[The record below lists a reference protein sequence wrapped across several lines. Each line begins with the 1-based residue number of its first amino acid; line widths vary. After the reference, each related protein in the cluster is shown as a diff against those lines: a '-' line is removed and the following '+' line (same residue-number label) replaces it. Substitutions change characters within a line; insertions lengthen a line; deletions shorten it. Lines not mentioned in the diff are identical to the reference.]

1 MTACEHLVQFYD
13 TDDELLNAV
22 VPFIAEG
29 LHADEA
35 IVVIATEPHRLAFER
50 ALIEL
55 DRGLEQEFARDSYVA
70 VDAAAIMGYLQGRAH
85 EPISPSDFDATIGA
99 LVRRQTD
106 AGRRLRVYGE
116 IVALLWERGDASGAI
131 AMETMWNDLR
141 ERHPFALFCG
151 YPVVEE
157 QLGAVKQVCRAHSFV
172 FPAIADEYPGAIQN
186 PLSADFTPTMDAPRQ
201 VRTLLRSALA
211 ELHVDQDLT
220 ERLTTAASELAA
232 NAVLHARTPFRLLV
246 QPQPNSVWVAV
257 EDRDPLRSPF
267 EVVGR
272 TPHGLGLIAALAVRW
287 GVTPRP
293 SGKIV
298 WAEIPQ

>member
-29 LHADEA
+29 LDAGEA
-35 IVVIATEPHRLAFER
+35 ILVIATEPHRLALER
-50 ALIEL
+50 ALAKL
-55 DRGLEQEFARDSYVA
+55 DRDLGPAIADGTYLT
-70 VDAAAIMGYLQGRAH
+70 VDANAIMGYLQDH
-85 EPISPSDFDATIGA
+85 ERGHISPAEFDATIGT
-99 LVRRQTD
+99 LVRRQVD
-106 AGRRLRVYGE
+106 AGRSLRAYGE

-131 AMETMWNDLR
+131 ALEAMWNDVR
-141 ERHPFALFCG
+141 ERHPFTLFCG

-172 FPAIADEYPGAIQN
+172 FPAIADEYPCAIQN
-186 PLSADFTPTMDAPRQ
+186 PLSADFTPTIDAPRQ
-201 VRTLLRSALA
+201 VRTLLRSTLA
-211 ELHVDQDLT
+211 ELHVGQDLT
-220 ERLTTAASELAA
+220 ERLTLAASELAA

-246 QPQPNSVWVAV
+246 QPQSHSVWVAV
-257 EDRDPLRSPF
+257 EDRDPLTSPF

-272 TPHGLGLIAALAVRW
+272 TLHGLGLIAALAVRW
-287 GVTPRP
+287 GVTPRT
-293 SGKIV
+293 SGKVV